1 MPGIRT
7 AESHYLGENAEIVPE
22 MIASPALE
30 QQNLIIRWENA
41 EVVPEMAACLALEQQ
56 NPVILGEMLKKCRWK
71 VLQRHSSVRI
81 GLIRLEC

>member
-30 QQNLIIRWENA
+30 QQNLII
-41 EVVPEMAACLALEQQ
+41 
-56 NPVILGEMLKKCRWK
+56 
-71 VLQRHSSVRI
+71 
-81 GLIRLEC
+81 

>member
-30 QQNLIIRWENA
+30 QQNLIIRWEMLSSAGDGSMCGIRTAESRHIGKNA
-41 EVVPEMAACLALEQQ
+41 ERVP
-56 NPVILGEMLKKCRWK
+56 
-71 VLQRHSSVRI
+71 
-81 GLIRLEC
+81 